1 MIFGFQR
8 IIYENAIQQAD
19 KRKNQLNKE
28 VKFFNKGDL
37 SEQENGS
44 SDLVIIQYFLKKEGT
59 YLQFLNNKSNNKI
72 WRQKLYFRTENMMI
86 LDQRDNSKLD
96 LQLNKR
102 ETQLVIIQQV
112 GARPFSLEGGEGI
125 CIVDL
130 IQDQMQN
137 QEEEAPKAPE
147 LPKVSDFI
155 IQGNQQI

>member
-59 YLQFLNNKSNNKI
+59 YL
-72 WRQKLYFRTENMMI
+72 
-86 LDQRDNSKLD
+86 
-96 LQLNKR
+96 
-102 ETQLVIIQQV
+102 
-112 GARPFSLEGGEGI
+112 
-125 CIVDL
+125 
-130 IQDQMQN
+130 
-137 QEEEAPKAPE
+137 
-147 LPKVSDFI
+147 
-155 IQGNQQI
+155 